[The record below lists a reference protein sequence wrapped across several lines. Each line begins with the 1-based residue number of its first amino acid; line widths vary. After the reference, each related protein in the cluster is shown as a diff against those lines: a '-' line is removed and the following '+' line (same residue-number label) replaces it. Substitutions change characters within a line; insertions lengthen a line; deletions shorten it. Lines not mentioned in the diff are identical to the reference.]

1 MNSPEN
7 ARVLCSNC
15 NKTFNVSQIAQQRGS
30 GFSAQIQCPHCE
42 AWLGKT
48 PWLLKLKLA
57 GFYLGVAAAICAW
70 LIPET
75 RHFGIPVAILGL
87 IVLLISHLMDHLHT
101 VEAPV
106 KVEEDDSAQRQKYR

>member
-1 MNSPEN
+1 M
-7 ARVLCSNC
+7 
-15 NKTFNVSQIAQQRGS
+15 
-30 GFSAQIQCPHCE
+30 
-42 AWLGKT
+42 
-48 PWLLKLKLA
+48 KLKLV
-57 GFYLGVAAAICAW
+57 GFYLGAAAAICAW
-70 LIPET
+70 LVPEA